1 MWGNVMSGKIRL
13 YDKTIDEMTSA
24 LVETYI
30 AEDDDDDGFVVERTG

>member
-1 MWGNVMSGKIRL
+1 MSVKIRL

-30 AEDDDDDGFVVERTG
+30 AEDDDDDGGGFVVERTG